1 MKTIFILLLFVLINH
16 VAGAQNIGVGTANPT
31 RAKLEVHG
39 VAGNGN
45 TSAVFGSDAAGISF
59 QRNWPTIGFN
69 QYRDNATGY
78 GKYMSYGYA
87 AVQYFDPATGSM
99 YFDML
104 SGGSGDFPVAESK
117 RVLSFNRA
125 GNVTIGHATGNF
137 TLTVSRGNSVDATA
151 YFFGTTHHSS
161 FDQGTAGNTYIRAG
175 KDNGTVFLNDI
186 PGGRVVLNGFVGINT
201 ATPDYPLEIRQPAS
215 GRGFVIVEPTY
226 FSNWEYNINSANGNL
241 QLNNNSGVG
250 KGYYKGSD
258 GSYNTYSDGRLKT
271 NVESLPSLMDKF
283 MQLQPVKYEMIHD
296 NPEHKQS
303 IGFIAQDVNKLFPE
317 LVSVSTD
324 TAHSTPGIT
333 NLHMLSYDGFSILAI
348 KMIQEQQV
356 LIQKQKTAIDAIRF
370 KMTVLKDMIDSM
382 KQ

>member
-16 VAGAQNIGVGTANPT
+16 VAGAQNIGVGTTTPT

-39 VAGNGN
+39 VMGNGN

-69 QYRDNATGY
+69 QYRDIATGY

-125 GNVTIGHATGNF
+125 GNVTIGGATHNS
-137 TLTVSRGNSVDATA
+137 TLTVSREHTVNASA

-161 FDQGTAGNTYIRAG
+161 FDLGAEGNTYIRAG

-186 PGGRVVLNGFVGINT
+186 PGGRVVLNGYVGINT

-215 GRGFVIVEPTY
+215 GRGFVIIEPTF

-250 KGYYKGSD
+250 KGYYKSSD
-258 GSYNTYSDGRLKT
+258 GSYNTFSDARLKT
-271 NVESLPSLMDKF
+271 NVESLPSLMDRF

-296 NPEHKQS
+296 NPQRKQS

-324 TAHSTPGIT
+324 TAHSYPGVPDLYT
-333 NLHMLSYDGFSILAI
+333 LSYDGFSILAI

-356 LIQKQKTAIDAIRF
+356 LIQKQKAAIDAIRF

>member
-1 MKTIFILLLFVLINH
+1 MKAFFNLLLFVLINH
-16 VAGAQNIGVGTANPT
+16 VAGAQNIGVGTTTPT

-39 VAGNGN
+39 VVGNGN

-69 QYRDNATGY
+69 QYRDIPTGL
-78 GKYMSYGYA
+78 GKYISYGYA
-87 AVQYFDPATGSM
+87 AVQYFDPTTGSM

-104 SGGSGDFPVAESK
+104 NGGSGDNPVNSSK

-125 GNVTIGHATGNF
+125 GNVTIGSSTHNSA
-137 TLTVSRGNSVDATA
+137 LTVSREPSVNASA

-161 FDQGTAGNTYIRAG
+161 FDLGTAGHTYIRAG

-186 PGGRVVLNGFVGINT
+186 PGGKVILNGYVGINT

-215 GRGFVIVEPTY
+215 GRGFVIIEPTY

-250 KGYYKGSD
+250 KGYYKSSD
-258 GSYNTYSDGRLKT
+258 GSYNTFSDARLKT
-271 NVESLPSLMDKF
+271 NIESLPSLMDRF

-296 NPEHKQS
+296 NPEHRQS
-303 IGFIAQDVNKLFPE
+303 IGFVAQDVNKLFPE

-324 TAHSTPGIT
+324 TAHSYPGIT
-333 NLHMLSYDGFSILAI
+333 NLHTLSYDGFSILAI

-356 LIQKQKTAIDAIRF
+356 LIQKQKAAIDAIRF